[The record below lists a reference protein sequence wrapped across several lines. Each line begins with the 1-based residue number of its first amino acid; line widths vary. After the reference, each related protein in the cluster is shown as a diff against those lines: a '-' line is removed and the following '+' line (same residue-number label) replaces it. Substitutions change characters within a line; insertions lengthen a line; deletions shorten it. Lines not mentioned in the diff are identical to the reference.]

1 MERIDFN
8 FILNLIED
16 GDLDSASFLMKENA
30 PTSFELLYKSMDES
44 IDSQFTKS
52 CYSLLSNQLVDF
64 SPNLLSIY
72 FQKEFVGLERLFL
85 HSNAFLYGTD
95 YLALSQS
102 FNRYLTKILKELKK
116 HKIDELEP
124 EQMMELLNSTVT
136 RRFILENISD
146 NSSSLSHILDYQSI
160 SSYSLSILH
169 LIIAERLQLPIFGL
183 PFEDRLV
190 LVYTNPYCTH
200 NESVYEEDILYY
212 NIVGERDIHYTP
224 FDLELLS
231 MLNNTTLSLAKKL
244 PKSNS
249 VIIQKW
255 INYVLNEITDIPRKK
270 SLSRKYQQICE
281 LSSQFESF

>member
-1 MERIDFN
+1 
-8 FILNLIED
+8 
-16 GDLDSASFLMKENA
+16 
-30 PTSFELLYKSMDES
+30 LYKAMDES

-52 CYSLLSNQLVDF
+52 CRHLLSNQLVDF
-64 SPNLLSIY
+64 TPNLLSIY
-72 FQKEFVGLERLFL
+72 FQKEFVSLERLFL
-85 HSNAFLYGTD
+85 HSNAFLYNMD

-102 FNRYLTKILKELKK
+102 LHRYLTKTLKELKK
-116 HKIDELEP
+116 QNISELEP
-124 EQMMELLNSTVT
+124 EKMMELLNATVT
-136 RRFILENISD
+136 KRFIIENISD

-160 SSYSLSILH
+160 SAYSLAIVH

-190 LVYTNPYCTH
+190 LVYTSPFCTH

-212 NIVGERDIHYTP
+212 NIVGERDINYTP
-224 FDLELLS
+224 LDLELLS

-249 VIIQKW
+249 VILQKW
-255 INYVLNEITDIPRKK
+255 IGYVLNEISDISQKK

-281 LSSQFESF
+281 LTSQFESF